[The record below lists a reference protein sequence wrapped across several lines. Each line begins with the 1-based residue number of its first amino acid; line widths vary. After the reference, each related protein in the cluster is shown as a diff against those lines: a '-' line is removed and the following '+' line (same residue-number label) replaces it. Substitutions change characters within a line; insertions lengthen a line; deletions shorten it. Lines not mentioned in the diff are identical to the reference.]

1 MARSL
6 NPAPGSPRPMQ
17 RGTAA
22 IAAGPN
28 TSVDV
33 TVAAIDPLKAAL
45 FMNGSYLSGAGSVTN
60 DTVLQW
66 EVINGTTIRF
76 SRPAAGGGS
85 PSITFKWELHS
96 WN

>member
-17 RGTAA
+17 RGTGG
-22 IAAGPN
+22 IPAGAN
-28 TSVDV
+28 TSVDI
-33 TVAAIDPLKAAL
+33 TVASIDPLKAAL
-45 FMNGSYLSGAGSVTN
+45 FMNGYFASGAGSVIN
-60 DTVLQW
+60 DTALQW
-66 EVINGTTIRF
+66 EIINATTIRF

-85 PSITFKWELHS
+85 PALNFKWELKS